1 MYLTFYNVVVSILI
15 HMTHRNKKPLPAF
28 GGENVEE
35 KKY

>member
-28 GGENVEE
+28 GGGNVEE